1 MAVVVVVRDPRDV
14 AVSLYHHSRAL
25 KAVSY
30 RGSWDAFLDAFLA
43 GSAPLPSAAP
53 DARSRRAEADWF
65 ETSRE

>member
-1 MAVVVVVRDPRDV
+1 MVVVVRD
-14 AVSLYHHSRAL
+14 SRAL

-65 ETSRE
+65 EISRE